1 MDEELL
7 SVGELAARMAEP
19 GIPATSVATQIR
31 TYAHRNLIHSF
42 GQARGTGRTARRLYR
57 QDQWAIAKVLS
68 ILHDFGFADAT
79 VMQAAS
85 IAMQFWQPEEL
96 GSFAAEVHE
105 AVGAQEHVKRSP
117 MQRAIEG
124 FQNGEDWRFAMELL
138 RDPDTGER
146 QIKAWLETADWH
158 TGSPQNNSARRAAV
172 IVPLNQIFER
182 LFAPNLF
189 GFDRL
194 FSAP

>member
-19 GIPATSVATQIR
+19 GIPESSIAAQLR
-31 TYAHRNLIHSF
+31 AYAHRNLIHSF
-42 GQARGTGRTARRLYR
+42 GQARGTGRTAHRLYR

-85 IAMQFWQPEEL
+85 IAMQFWQAEEL
-96 GSFAAEVHE
+96 GSYAAADHE
-105 AVGAQEHVKRSP
+105 AAGVHEHVKRSP
-117 MQRAIEG
+117 MQRAMVG

-146 QIKAWLETADWH
+146 QIIAWLETADWQ
-158 TGSPQNNSARRAAV
+158 TGSPQNISARRAAV

-182 LFAPNLF
+182 LFARNVF

-194 FSAP
+194 FSAR